1 MAESFRTMLMPEQ
14 LQDAQKGCP
23 ARPQRGKR
31 RGVRFG
37 TLSPLSDA
45 RTPLADFFSIL
56 LGRRLVWILLA
67 QTRKQTETVI

>member
-1 MAESFRTMLMPEQ
+1 MLMPEQ
-14 LQDAQKGCP
+14 LQDAQKGCR

-31 RGVRFG
+31 QGVRFG

-56 LGRRLVWILLA
+56 LGT
-67 QTRKQTETVI
+67 QG